1 MSDTFS
7 DAYQY
12 FKVLTLY
19 YFMTVVL
26 KKIIKKLKTSAA
38 VFRMDTY
45 IQIKAYFLFY
55 FLNFIDYFVK

>member
-12 FKVLTLY
+12 FKVLILY
-19 YFMTVVL
+19 YFMTVLL
-26 KKIIKKLKTSAA
+26 KKIIKKLKTRAA

-45 IQIKAYFLFY
+45 ILIKAYFLFY
-55 FLNFIDYFVK
+55 FLNFIDYFV

>member
-12 FKVLTLY
+12 FKVLILY
-19 YFMTVVL
+19 YFMRVLL
-26 KKIIKKLKTSAA
+26 KKIIKKLKTRAA

-45 IQIKAYFLFY
+45 ILIKADFLFY
-55 FLNFIDYFVK
+55 FLNFIDYFV